1 MADTLLPCPACRTTL
16 RVPDG
21 FRGKVISCLEC
32 KTLLLAPPAG
42 SDTPLTIV
50 PKSAARGGFP
60 PRVFVAMAALVLLGF
75 AGVVVNGYT
84 AYQFSTDPTA
94 AERYAHSLLEQM
106 AGVQMFG
113 APQKKEPTEE
123 EKAEALA
130 TRQKQAQA
138 LAEARG
144 EDMKRAS
151 YLFAVVSFVELL
163 GGLAFA
169 FRRPYWL
176 AWIGCL
182 AALLNVNHGC
192 CFPGAIAAVW
202 SAAILIS
209 TDGRKYFGK
218 DDSASPAPKGV

>member
-16 RVPDG
+16 RVPDE

-32 KTLLLAPPAG
+32 KALLLAPPGG
-42 SDTPLTIV
+42 SDAPLTVV

-60 PRVFVAMAALVLLGF
+60 PRVFIALASLLLLGF

-106 AGVQMFG
+106 ASVQMFG
-113 APQKKEPTEE
+113 VPGKKDPTEE

-130 TRQKQAQA
+130 LRQKQAQA

-151 YLFAVVSFVELL
+151 YLFAAVSFVELL
-163 GGLAFA
+163 GGFAFA

-176 AWIGCL
+176 AWVACL
-182 AALLNVNHGC
+182 AAILNINHGC

-209 TDGRKYFGK
+209 TDGRRYFGIE
-218 DDSASPAPKGV
+218 DSTSPPRTSV

>member
-16 RVPDG
+16 RVPDDM
-21 FRGKVISCLEC
+21 RGKVITCLEC
-32 KTLLLAPPAG
+32 RALLLAPQAG
-42 SDTPLTIV
+42 SGEPLTVV
-50 PKSAARGGFP
+50 PKVAARGGFP
-60 PRVFVAMAALVLLGF
+60 PRVFVALAALILLGF

-84 AYQFSTDPTA
+84 AYQFSTDPAA

-113 APQKKEPTEE
+113 APKKKDLTEE

-151 YLFAVVSFVELL
+151 YLFAAVSFVVLC

-169 FRRPYWL
+169 FRTPYWL
-176 AWIGCL
+176 AWLGCL
-182 AALLNVNHGC
+182 AAILNINHGC

-209 TDGRKYFGK
+209 TDGRRYFGK
-218 DDSASPAPKGV
+218 DDSTSPARDGV